1 MINYF
6 SILAIILGF
15 SFSAF
20 ENLETGWSFDQSTSQ
35 AFYMFETIE
44 ICEDLND
51 NGVDEEGECSI
62 GVGDGCAAQECSTCY
77 CCQNYNSCDVIGA
90 FFDHDGSPS
99 TEDICVGWV
108 YLDSGGWTTVPIN
121 GNDGGTYSEN
131 YPSPG
136 DQVRFVIYDASQDK
150 EIDLEASCNPDLNS
164 PSVPGDCSFSNFG
177 MFLYGESDY
186 SLDNDIEIPD
196 EFELLSVY
204 PNPFNPSL
212 NIDFYIETYSKVS
225 ISIYDLLGK
234 LVQTLVYNDMY
245 VAGNHS
251 IYWEPGNISS
261 GEYLISLTVNDNFI
275 KTEKVVYLK

>member
-6 SILAIILGF
+6 SILVIILGF

-44 ICEDLND
+44 ICEDIND

-62 GVGDGCAAQECSTCY
+62 GVGDGCAAQECSECY
-77 CCQNYNSCDVIGA
+77 CCQDENFNSCDVIGA
-90 FFDHDGSPS
+90 FFDHDGNSS
-99 TEDICVGWV
+99 TEDVCVGWV
-108 YLDSGGWTTVPIN
+108 YLDSAGWTTVPIN

-186 SLDNDIEIPD
+186 SLDNDIEIVCQVLD
-196 EFELLSVY
+196 IKVHCCRSLDDNRHRVVA
-204 PNPFNPSL
+204 NMCFNLGQPRFSGFKKF
-212 NIDFYIETYSKVS
+212 IHAMQVSDWERAAEEMMDSKWATQVG
-225 ISIYDLLGK
+225 DRAKRLRNRVLQG
-234 LVQTLVYNDMY
+234 
-245 VAGNHS
+245 
-251 IYWEPGNISS
+251 
-261 GEYLISLTVNDNFI
+261 
-275 KTEKVVYLK
+275 